1 MTSLMKKYT
10 TKERTFKMAPDNRFI
25 TVYINSRVNGL
36 IWNTDTV
43 ISLDG
48 EEIISSVFF
57 K

>member
-43 ISLDG
+43 ITLDG